1 MTRRGNEIAI
11 ALRTGKA
18 AVAVALAC
26 ALGAAGAAV
35 ASAALPEAAFAEE
48 TQFPVLAIRTIEVA
62 SEIAAEQA
70 AAERAAA
77 EAAAAAAAEQAAAEA
92 AAASMTGTDLPEGAD
107 TQADPTATDPATS
120 ADEPSTPTGPY
131 AEPTPVGGEDN
142 KDNQVNT
149 HQLPDSSFLYDT
161 SLVEL
166 ASATSYYDGQTVQI
180 TGEVVGDIIHA
191 GTDGTHV
198 WLTLASTNPD
208 SDATVVVY
216 LPSSAVSIIDTLG
229 AYGKTGTILQ
239 VRGTFHLVC
248 PDHEGVSDIHV
259 ENVNVVTPG
268 TSSPDTFSWAALQPG
283 ILLLVLA
290 GVLLLAFHL
299 LRQRL
304 R

>member
-1 MTRRGNEIAI
+1 MARKMKTMDGN
-11 ALRTGKA
+11 
-18 AVAVALAC
+18 
-26 ALGAAGAAV
+26 
-35 ASAALPEAAFAEE
+35 
-48 TQFPVLAIRTIEVA
+48 
-62 SEIAAEQA
+62 QA
-70 AAERAAA
+70 AAYASYAFTDVAAMYPITPSSVMP
-77 EAAAAAAAEQAAAEA
+77 EH
-92 AAASMTGTDLPEGAD
+92 TDEWA
-107 TQADPTATDPATS
+107 TQ
-120 ADEPSTPTGPY
+120 GLK
-131 AEPTPVGGEDN
+131 N
-142 KDNQVNT
+142 I
-149 HQLPDSSFLYDT
+149 F
-161 SLVEL
+161 
-166 ASATSYYDGQTVQI
+166 GQTVQI
-180 TGEVVGDIIHA
+180 TCEVVGDIIHA

-216 LPSSAVSIIDTLG
+216 LPSSAISIIDTLG